1 MTTINL
7 CALTCAQWDALLTTY
22 NVRVITAPLFA
33 DEPIT
38 LEEAWHHLRIDTFS
52 DGNSPPETVSGDDV
66 WLEQIGI
73 PAARN
78 WAEGYVGKSLVT
90 QTLELVGNAFPST
103 YFELPFG
110 PVQNID
116 SIIYIDADDVEQT
129 MDPADYVLNSDVWP
143 ARCQLEFGVDAWP
156 TARDSWNSV
165 RVRYVAGYTP
175 ANDSPAGFVISPA
188 LKIGILLMLG
198 HLYENREDST
208 SFHVE
213 QIPNGARTFLDKD
226 RVRRGWA

>member
-1 MTTINL
+1 MTINY
-7 CALTCAQWDALLTTY
+7 CALTCAEWEALLATY
-22 NVRVITAPLFA
+22 NVRVITAPVFA

-38 LEEAWHHLRIDTFS
+38 IEDAWHHLRIDTFLNE
-52 DGNSPPETVSGDDV
+52 DSPPVTVSGDDF
-66 WLEQIGI
+66 WLENIGI

-90 QTLELVGNAFPST
+90 QTLELVGTAFPSS

-110 PVQNID
+110 PVQSVE
-116 SIIYIDADDVEQT
+116 SIVYVDVDDVEQT

-143 ARCQLEFGVDAWP
+143 ARVQLAYGVDAWP

-165 RVRYVAGYTP
+165 RVRYVSGYTP
-175 ANDSPAGFVISPA
+175 PGYSPTGFVITPA

-198 HLYENREDST
+198 NLYENREDANT
-208 SFHVE
+208 FHVE
-213 QIPNGARTFLDKD
+213 RIPDGARSFLDKD
-226 RVRRGWA
+226 RIRRGWA